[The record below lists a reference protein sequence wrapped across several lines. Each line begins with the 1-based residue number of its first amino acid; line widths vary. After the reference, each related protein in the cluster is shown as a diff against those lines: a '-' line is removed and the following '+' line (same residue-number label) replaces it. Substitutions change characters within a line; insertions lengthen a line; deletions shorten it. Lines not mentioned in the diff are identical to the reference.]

1 MKLEGKI
8 WRGNAYTT
16 HVHQTGKFDYVLDDL
31 FMELYF
37 CIKFINYLH
46 FSFFSCSYHC
56 VTFFSRLTSSS
67 ECTHIG
73 HYYALKSCFRNIET
87 DHEAS
92 IRSFMDVVFSFFP
105 FYTSFSIS
113 TSPNTEFHLYRF
125 ICMYS
130 YVCQCWTK
138 IATSKFVL
146 DMQRRVDIMGWE
158 EHLPPD
164 I

>member
-1 MKLEGKI
+1 MSTKP
-8 WRGNAYTT
+8 GNSTT
-16 HVHQTGKFDYVLDDL
+16 FWTIYSWNCTFVLSL
-31 FMELYF
+31 STT
-37 CIKFINYLH
+37 CIFP
-46 FSFFSCSYHC
+46 FSRALTIASR
-56 VTFFSRLTSSS
+56 FFSRLTSSS

-130 YVCQCWTK
+130 YVCQCWK
-138 IATSKFVL
+138 KL
-146 DMQRRVDIMGWE
+146 L
-158 EHLPPD
+158 LPNLS
-164 I
+164 